1 MANEDGRSPTSR
13 RIAPVKRVAPARRL
27 VQLLLLLLAGAVVA
41 DALVGDRGL
50 FAMLRARRDYDQLTA
65 AIGRQR
71 MDNARLR
78 EQARRLR
85 EDPSAIEEIARRE
98 LGLIRPGEK
107 VFIVKDLP
115 SPAKP

>member
-1 MANEDGRSPTSR
+1 MANEDGRSPANR
-13 RIAPVKRVAPARRL
+13 PIAPVKRVAPVRRL
-27 VQLLLLLLAGAVVA
+27 VQLLLLLLAAALVA
-41 DALVGDRGL
+41 DALVGDQGL
-50 FAMLRARRDYDQLTA
+50 FAMLRARREHDQLAA

-71 MDNARLR
+71 LENGRLR
-78 EQARRLR
+78 EHARRLR